1 VQPPRG
7 VFLLPADGGEADP
20 PLEILSLEELEKRW
34 RAIAAE

>member
-1 VQPPRG
+1 MQTPLGEFR
-7 VFLLPADGGEADP
+7 FSADGFEADP